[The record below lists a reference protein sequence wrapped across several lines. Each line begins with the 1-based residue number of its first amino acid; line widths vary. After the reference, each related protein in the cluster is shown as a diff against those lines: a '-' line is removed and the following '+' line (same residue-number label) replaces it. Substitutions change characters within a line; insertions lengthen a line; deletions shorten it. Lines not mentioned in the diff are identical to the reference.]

1 MENRNKKYPKLTEV
15 GAWRDGSQVG
25 RYIDMKFDDK
35 RYGGF
40 YTQEQIKDVVAYA
53 KKLHIDVIPEIE
65 MPGHALAAL
74 ASYPNLGCTD
84 GPLKLVKPGGNG

>member
-40 YTQEQIKDVVAYA
+40 YTQEQVKDVVAM
-53 KKLHIDVIPEIE
+53 PE
-65 MPGHALAAL
+65 
-74 ASYPNLGCTD
+74 ASYRCYS
-84 GPLKLVKPGGNG
+84 